1 MEVMYSVNPNNGYFN
16 KKNFVGFYG
25 NECDLGILIDN
36 LDEVKLDN
44 KKVKK
49 YIKYNEEF
57 FDILGLDKDI
67 LKKKVNELGYSD
79 YKLVLLLHL
88 LSKNPSVIVLN
99 YFDMGFNHKDK
110 SKISKFIKL
119 VNASMKISF
128 ILISNDT
135 IFMNKVCKHVIV
147 CKKRI
152 IKFQGTVIDAIMGG
166 YIDKPVIME
175 FVDKANEKGAG
186 LEYTLDNK
194 ELLKSIYRSCF

>member
-49 YIKYNEEF
+49 YIKYNKEY

-67 LKKKVNELGYSD
+67 LNKKVNELGYSD

-110 SKISKFIKL
+110 Y
-119 VNASMKISF
+119 
-128 ILISNDT
+128 ILCFAAT
-135 IFMNKVCKHVIV
+135 KNK
-147 CKKRI
+147 
-152 IKFQGTVIDAIMGG
+152 
-166 YIDKPVIME
+166 
-175 FVDKANEKGAG
+175 
-186 LEYTLDNK
+186 
-194 ELLKSIYRSCF
+194 